1 MKTQL
6 LRWTAVLLLGTP
18 LVADAAQKLVLGVF
32 AFRPKPVMLERYQP
46 LADYLSA
53 QLSDTTVELRVLEQD
68 ELEQSMAQH
77 QLDLVLTNPSHYLI
91 VRSRDSLGGVLAT
104 VISREDGEATESL
117 GGVIIA
123 RAERHDLNTL
133 PDLRGLRVG
142 VPGLRY
148 LGGYQTQALEL
159 LDAGL
164 DPVRAIKPTELGRHD
179 SVVTAVLDGDVDA
192 GFIRTGILESL
203 TAAGQL
209 DPTALK
215 VINPQQLT
223 GFPYAISTRLYPEW
237 PFVALSTV
245 NQDTVRR
252 ITTALLTLSP
262 EHPASRAAHI
272 GGFAPPADYLAVEQL
287 ARTLRM
293 APYDT
298 SPDIAPRD
306 VWAQY
311 WPYLAA
317 AGIALV
323 VICALLMQ
331 LSRRNRQLVHL
342 VRERDLAQSGLEL
355 AASVFSHAREGILIT
370 DAHQRIL
377 DVNDAFTRLTGYS
390 RAEAIGNTPQILRST
405 RQNEGFQSAQ
415 QRSLAEH
422 GYWEGESWSL
432 HRNGEER
439 AHLLTMTA
447 VHNADDQVSHFVML
461 FSDITRQKEVEA
473 QLKRNAHYDALT
485 GLPNRVL
492 LADRLNHAMA
502 RARRG
507 DRQLALAYIDL
518 DGFKEVNDGY
528 GHQAGDHLLV
538 VLAERMRATLRESDT
553 VARLGG
559 DEFVTVLADQSDQA
573 ASIALVQRMLE
584 ALNAPVPYQG
594 ESLEVSA
601 SIGLAFFPQ
610 QASMDADQ
618 FLRQADQ
625 AMYRAKLSGKNR
637 FHVFGNEDPALNGGP
652 PST

>member
-1 MKTQL
+1 MTTHF
-6 LRWTAVLLLGTP
+6 LRWAALLLLAAP
-18 LVADAAQKLVLGVF
+18 LAADAAQKLVLGVF
-32 AFRPKPVMLERYQP
+32 AFRPKPIMVERYQP

-53 QLSDTTVELRVLEQD
+53 QLPNATVELRVLEQD

-104 VISREDGEATESL
+104 VISREDGAPIESL

-123 RAERHDLNTL
+123 RAERTDLNTL
-133 PDLRGLRVG
+133 TDLHGQRVG
-142 VPGLRY
+142 IPGLHY

-164 DPVRAIKPTELGRHD
+164 DPERAIERVVLGRHD
-179 SVVTAVLDGDVDA
+179 SVVTAVLGGEVDV
-192 GFIRTGILESL
+192 GFVRTGILESL
-203 TAAGQL
+203 AAAGQI
-209 DPTALK
+209 DPSGLK
-215 VINPQQLT
+215 VINPQALA

-245 NQDTVRR
+245 DHDLVRR
-252 ITTALLTLSP
+252 ITTALLTLPP
-262 EHPASRAAHI
+262 EHPAAQAAHI
-272 GGFAPPADYLAVEQL
+272 GGFAPPADYLPVEQL
-287 ARTLRM
+287 ARALRM
-293 APYDT
+293 PPYDAAPT
-298 SPDIAPRD
+298 ISPRD
-306 VWAQY
+306 VWEQY

-317 AGIALV
+317 AVAAILV
-323 VICALLMQ
+323 ISALLMQ
-331 LSRRNRQLVHL
+331 LSRRNRQLVQL
-342 VRERDLAQSGLEL
+342 VRERNLAQSGLEL
-355 AASVFSHAREGILIT
+355 AASVFSHAREGIIIT
-370 DAHQRIL
+370 DANQRIM
-377 DVNDAFTRLTGYS
+377 DVNEAFTRLTGHTRS
-390 RAEAIGNTPQILRST
+390 ETIGSTPQILRSP
-405 RQNEGFQSAQ
+405 RQSAAFYAALQ
-415 QRSLAEH
+415 SNLAEH
-422 GYWEGESWSL
+422 GYWEGEIWSE
-432 HRNGEER
+432 HSSGNER
-439 AHLLTMTA
+439 AHLMTMTA
-447 VHNADDQVSHFVML
+447 VRGPDDAVSHFVML
-461 FSDITRQKEVEA
+461 LVDITRQKEIEA

-518 DGFKEVNDGY
+518 DGFKEVNDRY

-538 VLAERMRATLRESDT
+538 VLADRMRATLRESDT

-559 DEFVTVLADQSDQA
+559 DEFVTVMADQTDQA
-573 ASIALVQRMLE
+573 ASIALVQRLLE
-584 ALNAPVPYQG
+584 ALGAPVPYQG
-594 ESLEVSA
+594 ETLKVSA

-637 FHVFGNEDPALNGGP
+637 FHVFGSEAAA
-652 PST
+652 